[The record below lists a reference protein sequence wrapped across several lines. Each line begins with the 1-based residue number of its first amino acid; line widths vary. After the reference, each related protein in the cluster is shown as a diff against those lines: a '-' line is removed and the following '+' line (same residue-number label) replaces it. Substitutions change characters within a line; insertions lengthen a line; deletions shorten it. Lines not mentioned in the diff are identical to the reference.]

1 MRDCQNSLN
10 IELATSTRQGG
21 GGEWGV
27 GQGDGRMT
35 LEGGGSIGALKLNS

>member
-10 IELATSTRQGG
+10 IELATATRQS
-21 GGEWGV
+21 EEVGV